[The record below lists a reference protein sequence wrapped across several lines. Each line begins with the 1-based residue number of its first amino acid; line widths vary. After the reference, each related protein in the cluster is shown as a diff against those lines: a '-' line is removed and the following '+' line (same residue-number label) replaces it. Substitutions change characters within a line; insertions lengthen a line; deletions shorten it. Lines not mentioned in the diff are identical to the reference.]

1 MNVNETRELLSAL
14 KSAGATHFK
23 SADFEVTF
31 TSTGDVNSVGSGL
44 VKWLPETKSQD
55 DGITPAP
62 AATDQDVSAV
72 HNVEATAKIQD
83 LIKTLSLP
91 NEQLVDR
98 IFPNGA
104 GG

>member
-1 MNVNETRELLSAL
+1 MNVTETRELLSAL
-14 KSAGATHFK
+14 KQSGATHFK

-31 TSTGDVNSVGSGL
+31 SSGSL
-44 VKWLPETKSQD
+44 HVIDALPATRSQD

-62 AATDQDVSAV
+62 AQDMSEV
-72 HNVEATAKIQD
+72 HHLEATAKVKD
-83 LIKTLSLP
+83 LIHTLSLP
-91 NEQLVDR
+91 NEALIDK

>member
-1 MNVNETRELLSAL
+1 MNVNETRELISAL
-14 KSAGATHFK
+14 KRAGASHFK
-23 SADFEVTF
+23 SSDFEVTF
-31 TSTGDVNSVGSGL
+31 AGGSIH
-44 VKWLPETKSQD
+44 VIDDLPIARSHD

-62 AATDQDVSAV
+62 IAGTQDMSAV
-72 HNVEATAKIQD
+72 HNVEATAKVQD
-83 LIKTLSLP
+83 LIKTLSMP

>member
-1 MNVNETRELLSAL
+1 MNAKDTLDIISGL

-31 TSTGDVNSVGSGL
+31 SPGSIQVIDTFPSERSG
-44 VKWLPETKSQD
+44 D

-62 AATDQDVSAV
+62 QGQTQDMSAV

-83 LIKTLSLP
+83 LIKTLSMP
-91 NEQLVDR
+91 NEHLVDK